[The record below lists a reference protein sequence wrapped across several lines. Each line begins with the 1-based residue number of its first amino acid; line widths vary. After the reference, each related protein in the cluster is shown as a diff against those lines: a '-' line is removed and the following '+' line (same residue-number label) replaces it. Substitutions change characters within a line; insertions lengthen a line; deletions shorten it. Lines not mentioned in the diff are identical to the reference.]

1 MAYLGHFCLVSKNKS
16 LTFYSKNAII
26 LEPSDGKSGGF
37 NLEKNECNEYIFLKP
52 CVIGGQRFMRM
63 LNLNTASLFDLTSR
77 T

>member
-37 NLEKNECNEYIFLKP
+37 NLLKTTELCEYSFRYRAHKLYPIKL
-52 CVIGGQRFMRM
+52 CAR
-63 LNLNTASLFDLTSR
+63 
-77 T
+77 